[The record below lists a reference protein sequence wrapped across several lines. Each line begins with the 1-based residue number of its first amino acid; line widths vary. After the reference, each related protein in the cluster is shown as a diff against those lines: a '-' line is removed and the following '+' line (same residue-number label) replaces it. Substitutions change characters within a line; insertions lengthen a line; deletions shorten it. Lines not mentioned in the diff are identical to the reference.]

1 MLPVQL
7 NEATDIGGVVQI
19 VYVHTY
25 IIVMFRKTVLSYM
38 STQTTG

>member
-7 NEATDIGGVVQI
+7 NEATDIAGI
-19 VYVHTY
+19 VRIFYAHTH
-25 IIVMFRKTVLSYM
+25 IIVMFRKTVLSYV